1 MPVNWND
8 LITRYLSGPAG
19 RPKREALADE
29 VARLSVLFTH
39 PHERARLPRGY
50 LDDRITRAAY
60 AAYFAPANAEK
71 TARVLRELA
80 WVDPGLLRRPSL
92 RIIDL
97 GCGTGAAGLGMA
109 AALEAAGAS
118 PRVTYE
124 GLDVSSSALAHA
136 RWFLGEAVPAW
147 SLQVSGGDLGQPAGT
162 APGRAKAGADLVL
175 LADALNE
182 AALPQP
188 DPAATGADVVRR
200 ALALAAP
207 GGYLV
212 VIEPAL
218 RSLTRLL
225 HAVRDRLLAA
235 DPGIRVVAPC
245 LHWRPCPALAR
256 EDAWCHEERT
266 WNRPGIVADIDRRIR
281 HDKRWLKYAYLVL
294 TRSGRTLGEA
304 SAERAAGAG
313 TWRAVTNRHDVKGKT
328 RIAGCGEPGWRD
340 IECLSRHENDA
351 TRAFFEL
358 ERGDVFAIRGAPP
371 AAGGM
376 HRLSPGDGVAR
387 WTS

>member
-19 RPKREALADE
+19 RPKRESLADE

-80 WVDPGLLRRPSL
+80 GTDPAFLRRPSL
-92 RIIDL
+92 RIVDL

-118 PRVTYE
+118 PRVMYE
-124 GLDVSSSALAHA
+124 GLDASAAALTHA

-147 SLQVSGGDLGQPAGT
+147 SVHVSAGDLGQPAGT
-162 APGRAKAGADLVL
+162 APGRARAGADLVFL
-175 LADALNE
+175 VDALNE

-188 DPAATGADVVRR
+188 DPAAAGADVVRR

-218 RSLTRLL
+218 PSENRCAYCEGKRFIIRSY
-225 HAVRDRLLAA
+225 
-235 DPGIRVVAPC
+235 
-245 LHWRPCPALAR
+245 
-256 EDAWCHEERT
+256 E
-266 WNRPGIVADIDRRIR
+266 
-281 HDKRWLKYAYLVL
+281 
-294 TRSGRTLGEA
+294 
-304 SAERAAGAG
+304 
-313 TWRAVTNRHDVKGKT
+313 
-328 RIAGCGEPGWRD
+328 
-340 IECLSRHENDA
+340 
-351 TRAFFEL
+351 
-358 ERGDVFAIRGAPP
+358 
-371 AAGGM
+371 
-376 HRLSPGDGVAR
+376 
-387 WTS
+387 